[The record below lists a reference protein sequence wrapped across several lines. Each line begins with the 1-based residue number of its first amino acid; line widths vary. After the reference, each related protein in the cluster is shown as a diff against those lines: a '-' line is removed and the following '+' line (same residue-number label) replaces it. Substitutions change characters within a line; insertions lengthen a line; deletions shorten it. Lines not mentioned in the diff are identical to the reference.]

1 MSSLTPL
8 LDCFRH
14 GDVSREVRLA
24 TARGAIAPR
33 AHEQAAILML
43 LAEDADPEIRGAVED
58 TIAFIPIPTLQAF
71 LARTDVPAEMRAF
84 FAARG
89 AQPGLTPAPA
99 AEDALFDAATP
110 VEIAQE
116 EEALAGVADDKRSE
130 TTLQKLQG
138 MSFTDRIKAAMR
150 GTREVRAILIRDANK
165 LIASSVLSSP
175 KVSES
180 EIAGYAKMGTVSE
193 DVLRTIAM
201 NRAWLKNYSV
211 VIALTKNSK
220 TPLAISL
227 NLLNRLTERD
237 IAGISTDRNVP
248 DPLRIAAR
256 RRMALS
262 KT

>member
-14 GDVSREVRLA
+14 GDVSREVRLD
-24 TARGAIAPR
+24 TARGVIAPR

-43 LAEDADPEIRGAVED
+43 LAEDEDAEINSAVEH
-58 TIAFIPIPTLQAF
+58 TIASIPGATLQAF
-71 LARTDVPAEMRAF
+71 LARTDVSPEIRAF

-89 AQPGLTPAPA
+89 VQPGLTPAPTV
-99 AEDALFDAATP
+99 EGALFDAATAA
-110 VEIAQE
+110 EIAE
-116 EEALAGVADDKRSE
+116 EEDQAGVDDDKRSE
-130 TTLQKLQG
+130 TVLQKLQH

-150 GTREVRAILIRDANK
+150 GTREMRSILIRDSNK

-211 VIALTKNSK
+211 VLALTKNSK